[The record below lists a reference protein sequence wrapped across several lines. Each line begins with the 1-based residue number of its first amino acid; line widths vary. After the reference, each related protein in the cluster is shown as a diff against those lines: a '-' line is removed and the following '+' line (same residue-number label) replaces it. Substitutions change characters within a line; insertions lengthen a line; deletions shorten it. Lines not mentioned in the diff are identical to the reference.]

1 MKSWRRAEREEEKGL
16 HPREKVSAL
25 LRESGVARAP
35 GAAACQKKMDTKM
48 PGAQVSDGPNVRRPE
63 RPTPERPTARRPKRP
78 NVQPPDDPTARPPPS
93 RAVACG
99 GQGRR
104 LGLGTEVRHVMP
116 HFMGDA
122 GVLEHLVDDAHVDA
136 DLQKATHGKLRERG
150 PAGVRHAPAV
160 RQQHLTAPRAPLPA
174 VAPRAG

>member
-1 MKSWRRAEREEEKGL
+1 MSEKRWIQRC
-16 HPREKVSAL
+16 PAPTCPT
-25 LRESGVARAP
+25 AR
-35 GAAACQKKMDTKM
+35 T
-48 PGAQVSDGPNVRRPE
+48 SDGPNVRRPK
-63 RPTPERPTARRPKRP
+63 RPTARASDGPSVRRTDRWTPERPT
-78 NVQPPDDPTARPPPS
+78 TRPPPS

-160 RQQHLTAPRAPLPA
+160 RQQHAELSTARSLTCSGAPR
-174 VAPRAG
+174 RIK